1 MVTREEVGGRM
12 GERGEGDSENT
23 YCDEHWVMDRI
34 AESLYCTTETNVT
47 LHINHTAIKK
57 INFKTY
63 LYYF

>member
-1 MVTREEVGGRM
+1 M